1 MRIIAQFVP
10 IHEYKWIILCFLIQY
25 QPMQKYFTIMK
36 TEWQRQ
42 LVHRFN
48 IMSYRIGA
56 TFELGTQLIIW
67 TTVFQHQTM
76 IGGYNYKEMMTY
88 VLIGWFFMFCT
99 SNFGFEQQI
108 ARQIHLGEISSFLL
122 KPISYIRYTI
132 TISIGRNVMALTSS
146 ILIQIVFILLFHNSL
161 LPPASSLSFF
171 ILVPMLLLGYFINLF
186 LSMLI
191 GLCAFW
197 THNVDGLFFTFR
209 VLNRFLSGAY
219 FPISVLSASLI
230 AVFSYFP
237 FIYTL
242 FVPVQ
247 LYLGKITLVQ
257 GVHALLVQLGWVVA
271 LFILIQ
277 LVWRVGIKNKY
288 EGIGM

>member
-1 MRIIAQFVP
+1 
-10 IHEYKWIILCFLIQY
+10 
-25 QPMQKYFTIMK
+25 MK

-67 TTVFQHQTM
+67 TTVFQHQT
-76 IGGYNYKEMMTY
+76 IVAGYTYKEMMTY
-88 VLIGWFFMFCT
+88 VLIGWFFLFFT
-99 SNFGFEQQI
+99 SNYGFEQQI

-132 TISIGRNVMALTSS
+132 TLSLGRNVMALTSS
-146 ILIQIVFILLFHNSL
+146 VFIQILFILLFHGSF
-161 LPPASSLSFF
+161 LPPANNVSFF
-171 ILVPMLLLGYFINLF
+171 ILIPMLLFGYFINLF
-186 LSMLI
+186 LSILI

-219 FPISVLSASLI
+219 FPISVLSAGLISL
-230 AVFSYFP
+230 FSYFP

-242 FVPVQ
+242 FVPAQ
-247 LYLGKITLVQ
+247 LYLGKISFYQGIQALFVQ
-257 GVHALLVQLGWVVA
+257 MFWLIF

-277 LVWRVGIKNKY
+277 FVWKIGIEKKY
-288 EGIGM
+288 EGIGI